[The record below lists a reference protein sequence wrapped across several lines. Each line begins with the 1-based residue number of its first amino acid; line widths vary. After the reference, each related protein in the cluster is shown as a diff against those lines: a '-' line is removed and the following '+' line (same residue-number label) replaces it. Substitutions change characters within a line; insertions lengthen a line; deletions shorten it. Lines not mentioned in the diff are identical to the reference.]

1 MKRLLLTICF
11 LIACQF
17 VNGQTFFNKTYDFE
31 GGNDIG
37 SCLLE
42 ADSGYFST
50 VQIIESGKRNTAI
63 VKLNWKHWIR
73 KSRYSNGGSW
83 TTEPSQIL
91 NAEYMF
97 SYPAN
102 EQSW

>member
-63 VKLNWKHWIR
+63 SSADSSKREVNNSWGIANQKGRRTKIR
-73 KSRYSNGGSW
+73 
-83 TTEPSQIL
+83 
-91 NAEYMF
+91 
-97 SYPAN
+97 
-102 EQSW
+102 